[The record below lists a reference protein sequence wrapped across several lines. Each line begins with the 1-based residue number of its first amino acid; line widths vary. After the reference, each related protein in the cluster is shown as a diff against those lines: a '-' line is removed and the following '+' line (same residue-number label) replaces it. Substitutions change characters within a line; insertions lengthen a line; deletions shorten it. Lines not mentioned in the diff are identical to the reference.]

1 MNKENTLKPKT
12 VAESRTEQVQILTQ
26 STLNGTKRLFGGQL
40 MQWIDVVA
48 AVVARRHSGCNIT
61 TAVVD
66 TLQFINPAYG
76 NDMVVLEGYMT
87 YTGRTSMEV
96 CVKTYVENP
105 DGSRQ
110 EINTAYIVM
119 VALDENENPTQ
130 VPPLLI
136 TTDEEKEEWN
146 AAVKRNDLRKL
157 RRKERF

>member
-1 MNKENTLKPKT
+1 MKKENTLKPKT
-12 VAESRTEQVQILTQ
+12 VDESRTEQVQILTQ

-40 MQWIDVVA
+40 MQWIDIVA

-96 CVKTYVENP
+96 CVTTYVENL
-105 DGSRQ
+105 DGTRR
-110 EINTAYIVM
+110 EINRAYLVM
-119 VALDENENPTQ
+119 VAIDENGTPVP
-130 VPPLLI
+130 VPPVI
-136 TTDEEKEEWN
+136 PETEEEEKEYAE
-146 AAVKRNDLRKL
+146 ALKRREYRDLR
-157 RRKERF
+157 RRENF